1 MILEGRF
8 PYPHEVFTLTER
20 AVWRSFWSATPE
32 NENITLPGPAG
43 WWENYDMARYGFVG
57 EIDAEK
63 AEAALALM
71 AKEYDFANPNFEV
84 PDKQLEDILANLA
97 LL

>member
-1 MILEGRF
+1 
-8 PYPHEVFTLTER
+8 
-20 AVWRSFWSATPE
+20 
-32 NENITLPGPAG
+32 
-43 WWENYDMARYGFVG
+43 MAKYGFVG

-84 PDKQLEDILANLA
+84 PDEQLEDSLANLA
-97 LL
+97 LV

>member
-1 MILEGRF
+1 
-8 PYPHEVFTLTER
+8 
-20 AVWRSFWSATPE
+20 
-32 NENITLPGPAG
+32 
-43 WWENYDMARYGFVG
+43 MARYGFVG

-71 AKEYDFANPNFEV
+71 AKKYDFANPNFEV
-84 PDKQLEDILANLA
+84 PDEQLEDSLANLA